1 MPLATFAAQA
11 IGQFEDAVIDPHAV
25 TQGYTAAANLTNAKL
40 TRTVAK
46 A

>member
-11 IGQFEDAVIDPHAV
+11 IGQFEDAMIDPYAV
-25 TQGYTAAANLTNAKL
+25 TQGYAAAANLSGAKL
-40 TRTVAK
+40 TRTVAR